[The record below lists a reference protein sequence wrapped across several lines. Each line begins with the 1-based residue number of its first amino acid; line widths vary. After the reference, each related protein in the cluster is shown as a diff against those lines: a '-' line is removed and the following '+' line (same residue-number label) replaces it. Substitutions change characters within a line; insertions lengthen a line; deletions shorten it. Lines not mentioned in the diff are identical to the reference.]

1 VTQTQRLTDQKPELA
16 RLQALARVA
25 GAAAHGG
32 GLDAVLAAIVEG
44 VQEAF
49 GLEVVL
55 NLYEADLDRY
65 VVRKVVGEG
74 EGELMGTSTSGEAFE
89 ELLVSGQEIVPDV
102 TFISH
107 ERNVDLS
114 GLGAIHTPSHGWPGT
129 GYWHPMDMCFVR
141 MRTSRGEVL
150 GLLSVDSDID
160 RPIPDVGAFELLR
173 LFAMVGA
180 NAVEN
185 VLLVREIAGLEEE
198 REKQLL
204 RKELEEEVAL
214 RHSLLE
220 IGSRLGAA
228 SASASS
234 DIFPLVAER
243 LASVV
248 LMKSLTV
255 WMVDHDAGLIRPL
268 YHSEPGPTREAV
280 MAFEA
285 PFGTGATGRAVQE
298 GQSVI
303 ANDETGTTVAK
314 VIPGTPNLPEHILA
328 VPVMVEER
336 VKVALTLRRFATEPP
351 FLPEDARRAELFGR
365 HLASA
370 FLLMELAEKRRLLA
384 DQVETLEGL
393 NRLKDEFVA
402 GVSHELRT
410 PLTAIIGSV
419 VTVARLGDMLAADD
433 RRQLLQVAE
442 RQAKRLGELLENLL
456 AESRLAG
463 DDPAISLVSVEVG
476 PFLQEVADTLRFRA
490 PGRAV
495 ETTCQGGLRLV
506 TDRTLLYR
514 ILFNLGDNAIKY
526 SEGPVQVEAN
536 PDGEGIRFDVKDR
549 GVGIPPEHLSAVFER
564 FRQLDSPDG
573 KLPEGVGLG
582 LHLSARVAQALGGGI
597 QVRSEPGRGS
607 TFSVW
612 LPKDGPGQGSAA

>member
-1 VTQTQRLTDQKPELA
+1 MAIHSEKLADTQPELA
-16 RLQALARVA
+16 RLEALARVA

-32 GLDAVLAAIVEG
+32 GLDAVLTAIVQG
-44 VQEAF
+44 VQDAF

-55 NLYEADLDRY
+55 NLHDPDLDRY
-65 VVRKVVGEG
+65 VVRAVVGEG
-74 EGELMGTSTSGEAFE
+74 ESELMGTSTPRDAFD
-89 ELLVSGQEIVPDV
+89 ELLTLGDEIVADV
-102 TFISH
+102 TFIPH
-107 ERNVDLS
+107 DRQVDL
-114 GLGAIHTPSHGWPGT
+114 GRLGAVHIPAHGWPGP
-129 GYWHPMDMCFVR
+129 GYWHPEDMCLVR

-160 RPIPDVGAFELLR
+160 RPIPDVRSFELLR

-198 REKQLL
+198 REKQQL
-204 RKELEEEVAL
+204 RRELEEEVAL
-214 RHSLLE
+214 RRSLLE
-220 IGSRLGAA
+220 IGGRLGAA

-243 LASVV
+243 LAFVV
-248 LMKSLTV
+248 PIKSLTI

-280 MAFEA
+280 MAFEF
-285 PFGTGATGRAVQE
+285 PFGMGATGRAVQE

-314 VIPGTPNLPEHILA
+314 VIPGTPNIAEHILA

-336 VKVALTLRRFATEPP
+336 VTVALTMRRFTTEPP
-351 FLPEDARRAELFGR
+351 FLPEDARRAELFGQ
-365 HLASA
+365 HIASA
-370 FLLMELAEKRRLLA
+370 FLLMELAEKRSLLA
-384 DQVETLEGL
+384 DQVETLEEL
-393 NRLKDEFVA
+393 NRVKDEFVA

-419 VTVARLGDMLAADD
+419 ATVSRLGDMLAVDQ
-433 RRQLLQVAE
+433 RRQLLGVAE
-442 RQAKRLGELLENLL
+442 RQAKRLAELLENLL

-463 DDPAISLVSVEVG
+463 NDPAMVLVPVKVG
-476 PFLQEVADTLRFRA
+476 PFLEEVVDTLRFRA
-490 PGRAV
+490 PARAV
-495 ETTCQGGLRLV
+495 ETSCPEGLELV

-514 ILFNLGDNAIKY
+514 VLFNLGDNALKY
-526 SEGPVQVEAN
+526 SEGPVRLEAR
-536 PDGEGIRFDVKDR
+536 PEGTEVRIDVRDH
-549 GVGIPPEHLSAVFER
+549 GVGIPAEHLATVFER
-564 FRQLDSPDG
+564 FRQLDAPDG
-573 KLPEGVGLG
+573 RHTEGVGLG
-582 LHLSARVAQALGGGI
+582 LHLVARVAEALGGRI
-597 QVRSEPGRGS
+597 EVDSEPGRGS

-612 LPKDGPGQGSAA
+612 LPGAGPGRAP